1 MMGKGNQGH
10 MPFRDSALT
19 MLLKESFTGNT
30 ATALVVAVSNSPAM
44 ISETM
49 SSLKFGTS
57 CGNVKTTVS
66 KRTVNE
72 GDQIL
77 QY

>member
-1 MMGKGNQGH
+1 MMGEGNKGY

-30 ATALVVAVSNSPAM
+30 RTALVVAVSSSPSM
-44 ISETM
+44 IHETM

-57 CGNVKTTVS
+57 CGNVKTSVS
-66 KRTVNE
+66 KRTVDE
-72 GDQIL
+72 GDQL
-77 QY
+77 AQY